1 MCCYVS
7 LIISLLIT
15 QLHTVSVSHDIV
27 EDGGR
32 GGAGGKGLERGV
44 ST

>member
-15 QLHTVSVSHDIV
+15 QLHAVSVSHDIV

-32 GGAGGKGLERGV
+32 GGRGGKGLERGV

>member
-15 QLHTVSVSHDIV
+15 QLHAVSVSHDIV
-27 EDGGR
+27 EDGGK
-32 GGAGGKGLERGV
+32 GGGGKGVGKRG
-44 ST
+44 